1 MILVKVSPGGSVTLH
16 GKKDWIRI
24 DINAI
29 ADGYAQI
36 GIDAPTDYRCSCTPG
51 KRSLTVRVKPVGV
64 RILALEQDGDAV
76 VLGMD
81 LPRSM
86 RLQEGAQLL
95 AGPLGKRRTRERRR
109 AS

>member
-1 MILVKVSPGGSVTLH
+1 MILVKVVSGGSITLH
-16 GKKDWIRI
+16 GKKDWIRV
-24 DINAI
+24 DLNAV
-29 ADGYAQI
+29 ADGCVQI

-51 KRSLTVRVKPVGV
+51 KRSATVRVKPVGV

-81 LPRSM
+81 FPRSM

-95 AGPLGKRRTRERRR
+95 AGPQGMRRMRERRR